1 MSFRGFVV
9 IEGLWK
15 LVEEAT
21 QDIMDARPPIWL
33 IADDQSSRSRAIE
46 AIHASGGRLARE
58 LQTAEAFERLD
69 ERPADG
75 LVLLEISAF
84 GPTTRSVL
92 VKLDRQAEDPALPL
106 IVSCRVGDLDSADAL
121 IEARATILLC
131 DASLSDRVAA
141 IEIAQIARPTI
152 FREVDTPTEAMRLQ
166 RLADE
171 VGRIAKALAGLVDAE
186 PPAETLSDGL
196 IGYRAQPARHP
207 AAAAIVRGEDIREM
221 IRLRRQR
228 DRLFGVDLFAD
239 PAWDIM
245 LDLMAARIER
255 LRVAVSSLCIA
266 AAVPATTALRYI
278 KTMTDMGLLVRVPD
292 PTDGRRIFIDLSDR
306 AARKVLE
313 FIGEAKRT
321 GATLV

>member
-1 MSFRGFVV
+1 M
-9 IEGLWK
+9 IEGLSR

-21 QDIMDARPPIWL
+21 QDIMDARPPIWI
-33 IADDQSSRSRAIE
+33 IADDQSSRNRAIE
-46 AIHASGGRLARE
+46 AIHASGGRLARD
-58 LQTAEAFERLD
+58 LNTAEALERLD

-84 GPTTRSVL
+84 GAATRSVL
-92 VKLDRQAEDPALPL
+92 AKLDRQAEDPALPL
-106 IVSCRVGDLDSADAL
+106 IVSCGVADLDSVDAL
-121 IEARATILLC
+121 VEARATILLC
-131 DASLSDRVAA
+131 DASLADRVAA
-141 IEIAQIARPTI
+141 IEIAMIARPTV
-152 FREVDTPTEAMRLQ
+152 FREVDNPTEAMRLQ

-186 PPAETLSDGL
+186 PAPETLSDGL

-207 AAAAIVRGEDIREM
+207 VAAATVRGEDVREM

-245 LDLMAARIER
+245 LDLLAARIER

-266 AAVPATTALRYI
+266 AAVPPTTALRYI
-278 KTMTDMGLLVRVPD
+278 KTMTDMGLLLRVPD
-292 PTDGRRIFIDLSDR
+292 PTDGRRVFIDLSDR
-306 AARKVLE
+306 AAKKVLD
-313 FIGEAKRT
+313 FIGEVKSCA
-321 GATLV
+321 GILV